1 MAKGILRFGSV
12 VAASVLLLATCAPG
26 QGQDSGTW
34 HGGSGN
40 WSNASQWDC
49 GGPDFINAHSPVC
62 ASPPNGTKFSID
74 LTNGGTINVD
84 TNVNVNAI
92 SALTNATL
100 VLNGTSL
107 TVATEIA
114 TLASAQLS
122 NGAVINPGLA
132 MVTLDLT
139 MQNSTVSGP
148 VSVSGLGTPT
158 GTVDISGSS
167 VQKLVFAG
175 SGTLTNSTLGDNSVL
190 EISGKPSSVS
200 NTSFNG
206 FIGVDSGGSLTL
218 DNGSMINSV
227 LSGAPQDVS
236 IGASV
241 SGSLTIEG
249 GSQLGINGAKLN
261 LGILAGASGTV
272 SLNNTSSLATD
283 NELIGGAGSGQF
295 TQSGGTNTVN
305 VQLTLGDQA
314 GGTGTYNL
322 SGGSLQALN
331 ETIGNSGTGTLTQS
345 AVSTNTVL
353 GTLAISQNSGLPS
366 SYDLQSG
373 TLNATTIQVGLS
385 GTFKNDAG
393 TVNYTVL
400 NLNGGTIDASVP
412 LVNTGALNGFG
423 SINAS
428 ATFINRGTVNLTG
441 TTTVNGDTTNSAG
454 ATMTTNGPITS
465 FNGNVTNQG
474 QFTAGG
480 NTNITGSLANNGGTF
495 LNSGAMTASNIV
507 NVGMI
512 TNSGVLN
519 TALAVNS
526 GVLTNNGSFTAGA
539 LTNSGLFN
547 NFGIA
552 VIGNF
557 VNTGAYVEDPSTTQ
571 FGNVN
576 IGATGYL
583 AGVAGDLFQVSG
595 NLENLSAQNT
605 RWNTVDAEL
614 EFEGTGTHIFDLAG
628 LNGAGF
634 SNNFAWGT
642 LVIDPGNTL
651 DLGTGSGDAQYVDFL
666 QGLSISGNTITNID
680 GASGLFL
687 YYNSADNPLLNGNYN
702 LIGGGELIGVAPSPT
717 PEPSTLLLFG
727 SGLGSLLAYRRRRR
741 NRQRMQLASSTA
753 SN

>member
-1 MAKGILRFGSV
+1 MAKGLLRYDL
-12 VAASVLLLATCAPG
+12 VAAVCLLLLATCTPG

-62 ASPPNGTKFSID
+62 ASPPNGTQFGID
-74 LTNGGTINVD
+74 LSNGATINVD
-84 TNVNVNAI
+84 INVSVQAI
-92 SALTNATL
+92 AAPANATL
-100 VLNGTSL
+100 SLNGTSL
-107 TVATEIA
+107 TVATAIG

-122 NGAVINPGLA
+122 NGAVINPGIG

-139 MQNSTVSGP
+139 MQNSTVNGP
-148 VSVSGLGTPT
+148 VSVSGLSTPT
-158 GTVDISGSS
+158 GTVNISGSS
-167 VQKLVFAG
+167 VQKLVLAG

-206 FIGVDSGGSLTL
+206 SVGVDLGGSLTL
-218 DNGSMINSV
+218 DNGSMISSV
-227 LSGAPQDVS
+227 LSGTPQDVS

-241 SGSLTIEG
+241 SGSLTMQG

-261 LGILAGASGTV
+261 LGILAGASGIV
-272 SLNNTSSLATD
+272 SLNDTSSLAAD
-283 NELIGGAGSGQF
+283 NEIIGGAGSGQF
-295 TQSGGTNTVN
+295 TQSDGTNTVN

-322 SGGSLQALN
+322 SGGSLRALN
-331 ETIGNSGTGTLTQS
+331 ETIGNSGTGTFIQS
-345 AVSTNTVL
+345 GVSSNTVL
-353 GTLAISQNSGLPS
+353 GTLAISQSPGFPS

-373 TLNATTIQVGLS
+373 TLNATTIQVGLL

-412 LVNTGALNGFG
+412 FVNTGALNGFG

-428 ATFINRGTVNLTG
+428 AKFINRGTVNLTG

-454 ATMTTNGPITS
+454 ATMTANGPITS

-474 QFTAGG
+474 QFTTVG

-495 LNSGAMTASNIV
+495 LNLGAMTASNIV
-507 NVGMI
+507 NLGML

-519 TALAVNS
+519 TAVAVNS
-526 GVLTNNGSFTAGA
+526 AVLTNHGSFTAGA

-552 VIGNF
+552 MIGNF

-583 AGVAGDLFQVSG
+583 AGVAGDLFQVNG
-595 NLENLSAQNT
+595 NFKNLSAQNT
-605 RWNTVDAEL
+605 LWNTVAAEL
-614 EFEGTGTHIFDLAG
+614 EFDGTGTHIFDLAG

-680 GASGLFL
+680 GAPGLFL
-687 YYNSADNPLLNGNYN
+687 YYNSADNPMLNGNYN
-702 LIGGGELIGVAPSPT
+702 LVGGGELIAAPSPT

-741 NRQRMQLASSTA
+741 NKVSPRSR
-753 SN
+753 